1 MPVQQHVYQKT
12 HNGEIIFYSSRD
24 AIVFFTTFCAVARK
38 HGVAPVALC
47 IMPEHL
53 HGLYK
58 ADCRGDLSPF
68 IKEYSRIFTL
78 QFNKDISRRGSL
90 FKPRFG
96 CAAKAGSK
104 SIRTINAYIAN
115 NPVEKRSCLRAE
127 EYRWNFLAYA
137 VSDHPFSDKLIIRK
151 AGSNMKKA
159 VRVVDYLRNRYQP
172 IGYKIY
178 DRISER
184 LGIVEK
190 MQLIDYIISSYNVLD
205 YTALLSC
212 YKSYEG
218 MLEAFANTKGAEYD
232 LKEDFDSYSNLNY
245 SRIALFLKEEYGIEK
260 PKDVLRLPYERR
272 LLLAGILTQR
282 RLAPEFQV
290 RKYLH
295 LFDGGD
301 MLAFSAKD

>member
-1 MPVQQHVYQKT
+1 MLVQQHVYQKT

-159 VRVVDYLRNRYQP
+159 VRVVDCLRNRNQREAWNR
-172 IGYKIY
+172 GKNATH
-178 DRISER
+178 R
-184 LGIVEK
+184 LHHF
-190 MQLIDYIISSYNVLD
+190 
-205 YTALLSC
+205 LL
-212 YKSYEG
+212 
-218 MLEAFANTKGAEYD
+218 
-232 LKEDFDSYSNLNY
+232 
-245 SRIALFLKEEYGIEK
+245 
-260 PKDVLRLPYERR
+260 
-272 LLLAGILTQR
+272 
-282 RLAPEFQV
+282 
-290 RKYLH
+290 
-295 LFDGGD
+295 
-301 MLAFSAKD
+301 